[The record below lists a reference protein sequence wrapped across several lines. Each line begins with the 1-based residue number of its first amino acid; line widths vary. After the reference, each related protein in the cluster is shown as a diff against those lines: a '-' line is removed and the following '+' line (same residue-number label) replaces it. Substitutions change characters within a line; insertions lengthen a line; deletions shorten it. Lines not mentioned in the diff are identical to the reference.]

1 MTGSFSEDL
10 PFSILQ
16 ISNNIFVDNN
26 WNIVQVI
33 DLEWTCPSL
42 AEIIHPPYWLTNQA
56 IDIIDSNENESL
68 HTEFMSIFVEGQK
81 YFESVNLY
89 STMEKGIKKNT
100 FWYLLALSSVSALS
114 TNFYDHIP
122 SKFATGHEI
131 PEFWSITMPYCFL
144 NTASLIEQKV
154 KDKER
159 YDASLQEFRY

>member
-1 MTGSFSEDL
+1 
-10 PFSILQ
+10 
-16 ISNNIFVDNN
+16 
-26 WNIVQVI
+26 
-33 DLEWTCPSL
+33 
-42 AEIIHPPYWLTNQA
+42 
-56 IDIIDSNENESL
+56 
-68 HTEFMSIFVEGQK
+68 
-81 YFESVNLY
+81 
-89 STMEKGIKKNT
+89 MEKGIKKNT